1 MGFHN
6 KEGREEGKPVAASPK
21 PPQIPVHVLIEL
33 ARQAKVLDEEWVQ
46 RSLLTLSVVDS
57 PGLANALLVRL
68 RVRALVETLDP
79 YPFDIPSEEDFV

>member
-1 MGFHN
+1 MMAYQD
-6 KEGREEGKPVAASPK
+6 KKDERAPVKQSV
-21 PPQIPVHVLIEL
+21 PVHVLVEL
-33 ARQAKVLDEEWVQ
+33 AAQAKALDEEWVQ

-68 RVRALVETLDP
+68 RVRALIETLDP

>member
-1 MGFHN
+1 MAYRD
-6 KEGREEGKPVAASPK
+6 KKDERVPVQRQVQQSV
-21 PPQIPVHVLIEL
+21 PVHVLVEL
-33 ARQAKVLDEEWVQ
+33 AAQAKALDEEWVQ

-68 RVRALVETLDP
+68 RVRALIETLDP